1 MREVGVWAV
10 VDEADRVQWEMLPGE
25 CVGPLRFGM
34 SHDEAVAAVED
45 VLSPL
50 STRGGYGNPV
60 ASSEF
65 SLVGVSSA
73 PAVTAY
79 YDAGCL
85 ACVAVNALRGPQV
98 TLDGLRLVGR
108 VPSELEDAF
117 VEYTSTHDHDL
128 RYSQHA
134 DPGSERL
141 GVVLRA
147 QRAGDVVLSRPV
159 LVASTWAE
167 RCCDVTE
174 GPIPSEEWRD
184 RSW

>member
-1 MREVGVWAV
+1 MVVWAV

-25 CVGPLRFGM
+25 GVGPLRFGL
-34 SHDEAVAAVED
+34 SHDEVAAAVAD
-45 VLSPL
+45 LLSPL
-50 STRGGYGNPV
+50 STRGGYGDPV
-60 ASSEF
+60 ESSEF
-65 SLVGVSSA
+65 SLVGA
-73 PAVTAY
+73 PIGSAVTTY
-79 YDAGCL
+79 YDAGRL

-117 VEYTSTHDHDL
+117 TEYTSTKGHDL

-134 DPGSERL
+134 DPGSETL

-159 LVASTWAE
+159 LVAPAWSE
-167 RCCDVTE
+167 LCCDVTE
-174 GPIPSEEWRD
+174 GRIPSEEWRD
-184 RSW
+184 RVW

>member
-1 MREVGVWAV
+1 MVWKVGVWRV
-10 VDEADRVQWEMLPGE
+10 VDEADRVQWEMLPGVG
-25 CVGPLRFGM
+25 VGPLKFGM
-34 SHDEAVAAVED
+34 SHNEAAAAIAD

-50 STRGGYGNPV
+50 TTRGGYGSPV
-60 ASSEF
+60 ESAEF
-65 SLVGVSSA
+65 SLVGAAIA

-79 YDAGCL
+79 YDVGRL

-117 VEYTSTHDHDL
+117 AEYTSTNGHDL

-134 DPGSERL
+134 DPGSETL
-141 GVVLRA
+141 GLVLRT

-167 RCCDVTE
+167 RCCDLSE
-174 GPIPSEEWRD
+174 GCIPTEEW
-184 RSW
+184 SAS

>member
-1 MREVGVWAV
+1 MGVWVV
-10 VDEADRVQWEMLPGE
+10 VDEADRVQWEMFPGE
-25 CVGPLRFGM
+25 GVGPLRFGL
-34 SHDEAVAAVED
+34 SHDEVAKEVAD

-50 STRGGYGNPV
+50 STRGGYGSPV
-60 ASSEF
+60 VSSEF
-65 SLVGVSSA
+65 ALVGAHVA

-79 YDAGCL
+79 YDAGRL

-108 VPSELEDAF
+108 VPSRLEEAF
-117 VEYTSTHDHDL
+117 AEYTSKNGHDL

-134 DPGSERL
+134 DPGSETL
-141 GVVLRA
+141 GLVLRA

-159 LVASTWAE
+159 LVASIWAE

-174 GPIPSEEWRD
+174 GCIPAEEWRD
-184 RSW
+184 RVW